1 MKLFIRSLLT
11 YFFVMFFITTV
22 LSKGITMPSETLYLV
37 ATLLI
42 LAFTVI
48 VVSPILKFL
57 TIKSNFLTF
66 FLMSALLLFGVFL
79 LLKMF
84 MVGFFVKEY
93 VFDGLV
99 LGSLQIQTFTVSSV
113 LTMGIA
119 SILSALICA
128 IYREV
133 DSV

>member
-1 MKLFIRSLLT
+1 M
-11 YFFVMFFITTV
+11 FFVTTV
-22 LSKGITMPSETLYLV
+22 LSKGIVMPSESGYLI

-42 LAFTVI
+42 LAFTV
-48 VVSPILKFL
+48 VVASPILKFL

-66 FLMSALLLFGVFL
+66 FLMSALLLFGVFF

-84 MVGFFVKEY
+84 MVGFFVNEY
-93 VFDGLV
+93 IFDGLA
-99 LGSLQIQTFTVSSV
+99 LGSIQIQAFTVSGI
-113 LTMGIA
+113 LTMAIA
-119 SILSALICA
+119 SALSALICA

>member
-1 MKLFIRSLLT
+1 MKPFIRSLLT
-11 YFFVMFFITTV
+11 YFFVMFFVTTV
-22 LSKGITMPSETLYLV
+22 LSKGIVMPSESGYLI

-42 LAFTVI
+42 LAFTV
-48 VVSPILKFL
+48 VVASPILKFL

-66 FLMSALLLFGVFL
+66 FLMSALLLFGVFF

-84 MVGFFVKEY
+84 MVGFFVNEY
-93 VFDGLV
+93 IFDGLA
-99 LGSLQIQTFTVSSV
+99 LGSIQIQAFTVSGI
-113 LTMGIA
+113 LTMAIA
-119 SILSALICA
+119 SALSALICA